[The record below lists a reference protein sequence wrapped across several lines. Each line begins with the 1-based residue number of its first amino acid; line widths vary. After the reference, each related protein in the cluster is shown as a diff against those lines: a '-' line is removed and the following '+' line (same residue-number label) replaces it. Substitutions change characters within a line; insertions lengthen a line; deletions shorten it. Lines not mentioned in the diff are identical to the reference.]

1 MSLFQIVRLQ
11 SAHLPGYN
19 AALSSSLRDGPIR
32 GQAAAFSSDGFKGR
46 RVLLIHVRF
55 PLYHGSLFH
64 PSIMQGTEDIT
75 VNPKYAP
82 LILSMLPPD
91 TRARSKLISV
101 DGAGHDLTVSHCTL
115 VADSLIAFFEGKET
129 KT

>member
-1 MSLFQIVRLQ
+1 MYVFRSITF
-11 SAHLPGYN
+11 
-19 AALSSSLRDGPIR
+19 LSSS
-32 GQAAAFSSDGFKGR
+32 Q
-46 RVLLIHVRF
+46 
-55 PLYHGSLFH
+55 LY
-64 PSIMQGTEDIT
+64 IIQGTEDIT

-101 DGAGHDLTVSHCTL
+101 DGAGHDLTVSHCNL

>member
-1 MSLFQIVRLQ
+1 MYVFRSITF
-11 SAHLPGYN
+11 
-19 AALSSSLRDGPIR
+19 LSSS
-32 GQAAAFSSDGFKGR
+32 Q
-46 RVLLIHVRF
+46 
-55 PLYHGSLFH
+55 LY
-64 PSIMQGTEDIT
+64 IIQGTEDIT